1 MAFLPALPGDLA
13 DTRDSPTARFG
24 GLGSLDF
31 VFVTGDAYVDH
42 PGFAAALIGRL
53 LESRGY
59 KVGILARPDPD
70 DAGAFRLLGRPRL
83 AFLVSAGAL
92 DSMVSSYTANR
103 KSRSEDD
110 YAPWGR
116 PELCLRADGSLGP
129 GIKGRRNARPDRAV
143 IAYTARCREA
153 FASKAGEAGKAGGVP
168 VIIGGIEASLRRFAH
183 YDYWSDT
190 VRKSILLDSK
200 ADLLVYGMGERAIL
214 EAAAR
219 LSNLARERAGM
230 EGSERPLHSTEVREA
245 LRGIRG
251 TSTWS
256 GSRPDLEAGSFVEL
270 PSWEAASTDPAAF
283 NESFRQVWRNAEA
296 RGGRRLLERTG
307 ERYVVQEPPALPLGG
322 EELDELYELPYSR
335 EPHPMYASFASESGG
350 AKGGEPDLARAVPA
364 IAEIRFSL
372 VANRGCFGA
381 CAFCAIALHQGRT
394 VTSRTVPSLVREAKV
409 LAAARGFKGYI
420 HDLGGPTANFFRP
433 ACPKMEKAGACPD
446 RRCLTPEPCPSA
458 RPDHSDWLAALRA
471 VRAVPGIKKVFV
483 RSGIRFDWLM
493 LDATSGQEALAEIV
507 AHHVSGQLKVAPEHI
522 SDRVLDLMGKPR
534 RGIYEEFARSY
545 AKLNRDAGLKQYL
558 VPYFIS
564 SHPGAGLVEAIELA
578 EFLRDS
584 GFVPD
589 QVQDFYPTPGT
600 HATAIYRTGID
611 PLSGEKVHVARG
623 DRERA
628 MQRALLQFRK
638 PENRELVR
646 EALRLAGRTDLI
658 GRGPRCLVQ

>member
-1 MAFLPALPGDLA
+1 MPFLPALPGDLKA
-13 DTRDSPTARFG
+13 GEGP
-24 GLGSLDF
+24 LDF

-42 PGFAAALIGRL
+42 PGFAAAIIGRL

-59 KVGILARPDPD
+59 RVGVLSRPDPD
-70 DAGAFRLLGRPRL
+70 DARAFRLLGRPRL

-92 DSMVSSYTANR
+92 DSMVSSYTAN
-103 KSRSEDD
+103 KKPRSEDD
-110 YAPWGR
+110 YAPGGQ
-116 PELCLRADGSLGP
+116 PELCLRADGTIGP
-129 GIKGRRNARPDRAV
+129 GIKARRNARPDRAV

-153 FASKAGEAGKAGGVP
+153 FAGDGAGGATGGGKASGGGVP

-200 ADLLVYGMGERAIL
+200 ADLLVYGMGERAII
-214 EAAAR
+214 EAAGR
-219 LSNLARERAGM
+219 LAALTASRAG
-230 EGSERPLHSTEVREA
+230 PLRSTEAREA

-251 TSTWS
+251 TSSWH
-256 GSRPDLEAGSFVEL
+256 GSRPELAATDCIEL
-270 PSWEAASTDPAAF
+270 PSWEEASTDPVAF

-296 RGGRRLLERTG
+296 RGGKRLVERTEG
-307 ERYVVQEPPALPLGG
+307 RYVVQEPPALPLGG
-322 EELDELYELPYSR
+322 SELDELYELSYMR
-335 EPHPMYASFASESGG
+335 EPHPMYEV
-350 AKGGEPDLARAVPA
+350 LTVPA
-364 IAEIRFSL
+364 IAEVRFSL

-394 VTSRTVPSLVREAKV
+394 VTSRTLPSLVRETKA
-409 LAAARGFKGYI
+409 LAAAEGFKGYI

-458 RPDHSDWLAALRA
+458 RPDHSEWIAALRA
-471 VRAVPGIKKVFV
+471 VRKVSGVKKVFV

-493 LDATSGQEALAEIV
+493 LDTEHGDEALAEIV

-522 SDRVLDLMGKPR
+522 SDKVLDLMGKPR
-534 RGIYEEFARSY
+534 RGIYEAFAARY

-564 SHPGAGLVEAIELA
+564 SHPGAGLAEAIELA
-578 EFLRDS
+578 EFLRDE

-600 HATAIYRTGID
+600 HATAIYHTGID
-611 PLSGEKVHVARG
+611 PMSGETIHVARG
-623 DRERA
+623 ERERA

-658 GRGPRCLVQ
+658 GRGPKCLVP

>member
-1 MAFLPALPGDLA
+1 MPFLPALPGELSLPA
-13 DTRDSPTARFG
+13 SS
-24 GLGSLDF
+24 LENEVLDF

-59 KVGILARPDPD
+59 RVGVLARPDPD
-70 DAGAFRLLGRPRL
+70 DVGAFRLLGRPRL

-92 DSMVSSYTANR
+92 DSMVSSWTANR
-103 KSRSEDD
+103 KPRSEDD
-110 YAPWGR
+110 YAPGGR
-116 PELCLRADGSLGP
+116 PELCLRSDGSLGP
-129 GIKGRRNARPDRAV
+129 GIRGRKNARPDRAV
-143 IAYTARCREA
+143 IAYSGQCRAA
-153 FASKAGEAGKAGGVP
+153 FAGMAGTANAAGGSVP
-168 VIIGGIEASLRRFAH
+168 VIVGGIEASLRRFAH
-183 YDYWSDT
+183 YDYWSDS

-219 LSNLARERAGM
+219 LRALAGEAGDKL
-230 EGSERPLHSTEVREA
+230 GAGLDSASARRA

-251 TSTWS
+251 TCSWY
-256 GSRPDLEAGSFVEL
+256 GSDPGLGEGSFVEL
-270 PSWEAASTDPAAF
+270 PSWKRASTDPEAF
-283 NESFRQVWRNAEA
+283 NESFRVVWRNAEA
-296 RGGRRLLERTG
+296 RGGRRLVEGTDGRF
-307 ERYVVQEPPALPLGG
+307 VVQEPPAFPLGG
-322 EELDELYELPYSR
+322 EELDELYEFPYMR
-335 EPHPMYASFASESGG
+335 EPHPMYGPFAKRDEPD
-350 AKGGEPDLARAVPA
+350 KGGRPSPERTVPA
-364 IAEIRFSL
+364 VAEVRFSL

-394 VTSRTVPSLVREAKV
+394 VTARTKASLVRETRGLVATP
-409 LAAARGFKGYI
+409 GFKGYI

-433 ACPKMEKAGACPD
+433 ACPKMERSGACPD

-458 RPDHSDWLAALRA
+458 RPDHADWLEALRA
-471 VRAVPGIKKVFV
+471 VRAVPGVKKVFV

-493 LDATSGQEALAEIV
+493 LDEKSGKEALAEIV
-507 AHHVSGQLKVAPEHI
+507 AHHVSGQLKVAPEHA
-522 SDRVLDLMGKPR
+522 SDGVLDLMGKPR
-534 RGIYEEFARSY
+534 LEIYRAF
-545 AKLNRDAGLKQYL
+545 AKLFADLNREAGLRQYL

-564 SHPGAGLVEAIELA
+564 AHPGAGLPEAIELA

-600 HATAIYRTGID
+600 AATAMYRTGID
-611 PLSGEKVHVARG
+611 PLGGGRVHVARG

-638 PENRELVR
+638 PENRKLVR
-646 EALRLAGRTDLI
+646 EALRLAGRDDLV
-658 GRGPRCLVQ
+658 GSGPRCLVPA